1 MANAIGTR
9 KKASRNR
16 FMNELGYTMYNTRI
30 SKSEHWSKGEKEEFV
45 KQTEDFRK
53 KLTVHANKED
63 IDFGWW
69 RMIDGKDLC
78 YSEVEDQHAI
88 EGIEE
93 DDNYFQNKIGKSV
106 YNEYMTENVCAENN
120 DESSIASLAR
130 VDVWILLV
138 AKFGAEERKQGN
150 GLQKKYAEAQAK
162 YLPLAVQQ
170 ILIGIRL
177 VVIDYYENELTI
189 RLGCAS
195 DDADMFNNNIREITK
210 VVTLPSTS
218 RCYINVCPKW
228 FVGNISS
235 SLGMVLDVYIG
246 MFDSQKVQRM
256 RNDEMSIQLTAKNC
270 QYDYIDQSNG

>member
-1 MANAIGTR
+1 M
-9 KKASRNR
+9 
-16 FMNELGYTMYNTRI
+16 
-30 SKSEHWSKGEKEEFV
+30 
-45 KQTEDFRK
+45 
-53 KLTVHANKED
+53 
-63 IDFGWW
+63 
-69 RMIDGKDLC
+69 
-78 YSEVEDQHAI
+78 
-88 EGIEE
+88 
-93 DDNYFQNKIGKSV
+93 
-106 YNEYMTENVCAENN
+106 
-120 DESSIASLAR
+120 
-130 VDVWILLV
+130 
-138 AKFGAEERKQGN
+138 
-150 GLQKKYAEAQAK
+150 QKKYAEAQAK

-189 RLGCAS
+189 RLGFAS